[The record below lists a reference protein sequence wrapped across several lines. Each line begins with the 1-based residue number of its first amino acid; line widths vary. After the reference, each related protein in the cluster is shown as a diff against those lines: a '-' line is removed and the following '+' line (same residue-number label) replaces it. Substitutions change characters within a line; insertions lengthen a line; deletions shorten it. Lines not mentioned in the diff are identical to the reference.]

1 LATIAYLTV
10 SSFLMIGGSGI
21 QPVEVGSGP
30 VYNHKGGVSTADD
43 PNEPNAVSTDSSL
56 TTEPT
61 V

>member
-1 LATIAYLTV
+1 
-10 SSFLMIGGSGI
+10 MIGGSGI